1 MYALDIVTL
10 TIEMLHSKLG
20 CIASATVFKKYYTFI
35 RINYL
40 TTSDNTNLK

>member
-1 MYALDIVTL
+1 MYALDIVTR
-10 TIEMLHSKLG
+10 TIEMLHSKLWR
-20 CIASATVFKKYYTFI
+20 IAYATVFKKYYTFI

>member
-10 TIEMLHSKLG
+10 TIEMLHSKLWP
-20 CIASATVFKKYYTFI
+20 IAYATVFKKYYTFI

>member
-10 TIEMLHSKLG
+10 TIEMLHSKLWR
-20 CIASATVFKKYYTFI
+20 IAYATVFKKYYTFI

-40 TTSDNTNLK
+40 TTSNNTSFK